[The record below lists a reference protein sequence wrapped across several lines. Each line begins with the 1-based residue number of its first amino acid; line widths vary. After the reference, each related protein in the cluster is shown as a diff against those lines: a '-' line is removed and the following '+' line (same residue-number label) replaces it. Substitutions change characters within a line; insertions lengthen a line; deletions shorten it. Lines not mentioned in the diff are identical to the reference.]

1 MRATIKKYN
10 QEYFQNIQSQM
21 GCESTSE
28 ALNHLLLDLKRRGYS
43 FLNDVTFNHQ
53 PIKLSLPQIE
63 ENIEVEVIEVDPII
77 KRMATL
83 LEDF

>member
-43 FLNDVTFNHQ
+43 FLNDVTYNHQ
-53 PIKLSLPQIE
+53 PITLSLPQIE
-63 ENIEVEVIEVDPII
+63 EDIEVIEVDPVI
-77 KRMATL
+77 KKMAAL